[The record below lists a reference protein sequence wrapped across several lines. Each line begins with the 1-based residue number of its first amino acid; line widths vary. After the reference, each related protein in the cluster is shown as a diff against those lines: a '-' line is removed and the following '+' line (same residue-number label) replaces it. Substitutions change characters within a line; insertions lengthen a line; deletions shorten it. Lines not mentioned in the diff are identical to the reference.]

1 MISPPT
7 ISCASFGPDWKR
19 EPIADPKY
27 ELISIVLRVLLFLC
41 SLSRARVVLRVRV
54 VEEWSKKEWRRILR
68 RDFRVSYPK
77 NKVRIKKTASHM

>member
-27 ELISIVLRVLLFLC
+27 ELIISSEFFCFCFPL
-41 SLSRARVVLRVRV
+41 SLSLSLSHACCSSRKSGVIK
-54 VEEWSKKEWRRILR
+54 EEA
-68 RDFRVSYPK
+68 DFHLFS
-77 NKVRIKKTASHM
+77 I

>member
-27 ELISIVLRVLLFLC
+27 ELLLVASSSVFVFLLSLSLSL
-41 SLSRARVVLRVRV
+41 SLSRARACCSSRKSGVIK
-54 VEEWSKKEWRRILR
+54 EEA
-68 RDFRVSYPK
+68 DFHLFS
-77 NKVRIKKTASHM
+77 I

>member
-41 SLSRARVVLRVRV
+41 SLSRACCSSSCKSRRRVEQEG
-54 VEEWSKKEWRRILR
+54 VEEN
-68 RDFRVSYPK
+68 F
-77 NKVRIKKTASHM
+77 ASRF

>member
-27 ELISIVLRVLLFLC
+27 ELIIVVLRVLLFLC
-41 SLSRARVVLRVRV
+41 SLSRVRVVLRIRV
-54 VEEWSKKEWRRILR
+54 VEEWSNKGVEENFELR
-68 RDFRVSYPK
+68 L
-77 NKVRIKKTASHM
+77 

>member
-27 ELISIVLRVLLFLC
+27 ELISSFEFFFCFCAL
-41 SLSRARVVLRVRV
+41 SLESESKSAQVVLRSMSG
-54 VEEWSKKEWRRILR
+54 ERRGG
-68 RDFRVSYPK
+68 V
-77 NKVRIKKTASHM
+77 

>member
-27 ELISIVLRVLLFLC
+27 ELIISSEFFCFCFPLSLSLSL
-41 SLSRARVVLRVRV
+41 SLSRACCSSRKSGVIK
-54 VEEWSKKEWRRILR
+54 EEA
-68 RDFRVSYPK
+68 DFHLFS
-77 NKVRIKKTASHM
+77 I